1 MARRGQ
7 ALLITIFQ
15 LEQMGAF
22 SPKPWTQRIDLLRA
36 LEPFLRPFEIPHEGE
51 DTSAQAAEI
60 LPAVAGSLVLA
71 RPFLEQTQ
79 ELPGGQGTALFEDCG
94 GEVGLGL
101 CVLRRGAIGAEVQPA
116 SQASTRDQAPAGP
129 GPARKGRG
137 A

>member
-22 SPKPWTQRIDLLRA
+22 SPKPRTQRIDLLRA

-51 DTSAQAAEI
+51 DRSAPAAEI
-60 LPAVAGSLVLA
+60 LPSVEGSLVVA
-71 RPFLEQTQ
+71 RSFVEQAQ
-79 ELPGGQGTALFEDCG
+79 DVPSGQRTPLFEDCG

-101 CVLRRGAIGAEVQPA
+101 RVPRRGTIGAEVQPA
-116 SQASTRDQAPAGP
+116 SQP
-129 GPARKGRG
+129 GRA
-137 A
+137 